1 MSARAYLELVR
12 IPAVFS
18 APSDVLAGLA
28 LAAAFGAAL
37 EPGAV
42 ALLLLASVAI
52 YCAGMAAND
61 VFDARIDAQERPGR
75 PIPSGRVP
83 LRAAVALVLG
93 LQGLGLGLAA
103 AVGPPAFAAVGLTV
117 ACTYAYNA
125 LLKDSPLGPWAM
137 GACRYGNAA
146 IGLSVAGWP
155 SLTLP
160 WLVPLSTLAYT
171 AAVTFVSRHEV
182 DGAARADLR
191 GPFAALLAL
200 AIAPAVWALAGP
212 LPVTW
217 AAALPLVTLGWLIG
231 PLRRAWAHPTAGS
244 VRGVVMAGI
253 YGIALTNA
261 CLAAAAGGFWQA
273 ALAAGLLVPGR
284 AFGRWFYAT

>member
-37 EPGAV
+37 APTTIV
-42 ALLLLASVAI
+42 LLLVASVAV

-61 VFDARIDAQERPGR
+61 VFDATIDAQERPGR

-83 LRAAVALVLG
+83 LRAAWTLVLG
-93 LQGLGLGLAA
+93 LQALGLALGA
-103 AVGPPAFAAVGLTV
+103 AVGPPAFAAVGFTV
-117 ACTYAYNA
+117 VCTYAYNA
-125 LLKDSPLGPWAM
+125 LLKDSPLGPWTM

-160 WLVPLSTLAYT
+160 WLIPLSTLAYT

-191 GPFAALLAL
+191 GPFAALLVLAL
-200 AIAPAVWALAGP
+200 APTAWTLAGP

-217 AAALPLVTLGWLIG
+217 AAALPLLTLVWLIG

>member
-28 LAAAFGAAL
+28 IAAAFGAAL

-42 ALLLLASVAI
+42 ALLLLASVAV

-61 VFDARIDAQERPGR
+61 VFDATLDAQERPGR

-83 LRAAVALVLG
+83 LRAAWALVLG
-93 LQGLGLGLAA
+93 LQGLGLALAA
-103 AVGPPAFAAVGLTV
+103 AVSPPAFAAVGFTIV
-117 ACTYAYNA
+117 CTYAYNA
-125 LLKDSPLGPWAM
+125 LLKDSPLGPWTM

-155 SLTLP
+155 TLPLP
-160 WLVPLSTLAYT
+160 WLFPLSTLAYT

-182 DGAARADLR
+182 DGAARDDLR
-191 GPFAALLAL
+191 GPFAGLLVLAL
-200 AIAPAVWALAGP
+200 APTIWTLAAP
-212 LPVTW
+212 LPTTW
-217 AAALPLVTLGWLIG
+217 AAALPLLTIAWLIG
-231 PLRRAWAHPTAGS
+231 PLRRAWTHQTAGS

-253 YGIALTNA
+253 YGIALSNA

>member
-83 LRAAVALVLG
+83 LGAAVALVLG